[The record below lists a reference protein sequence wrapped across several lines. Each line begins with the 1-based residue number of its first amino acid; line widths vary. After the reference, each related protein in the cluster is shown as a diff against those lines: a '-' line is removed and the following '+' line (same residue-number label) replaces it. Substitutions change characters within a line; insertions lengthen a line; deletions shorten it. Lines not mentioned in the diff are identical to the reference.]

1 MANYATLKA
10 AIQQVVKTN
19 GDNEITGALLQQSLL
34 SMINS
39 LGVGYQFV
47 GIATPTTNPG
57 TPDQKVFYIAIIPGA
72 YSNFSGIIIDSNE
85 IAILTYSGQWGKI
98 AIPVVNQRA
107 IDVIYNELLF
117 YDSDNLTPYFYDL
130 TGDKA
135 IKYDGIAS
143 RFRSIII
150 PCEKNDSF
158 LIKTV
163 GGANG
168 RAWGIVD
175 ESLNIL
181 ACADAN
187 ANLLSGYTLNI
198 TQDNAAYLIVNDNI
212 NIPHAKELFAVEKN
226 GAIIQKVNKNTKDV
240 TNISDNINNLYDVF
254 YDTKMGEDT
263 IFGYIDVTYEKFW
276 NNIRIVADKAMIFN
290 NDRLKSITIK
300 SFGSANSQA
309 SIAYIYDENDI
320 LVQSFELGIVGTE
333 NTTFDLVDKNIILRP
348 GYSVAVKGIS
358 YANFN
363 STNRF
368 YDYDSNSY
376 ITTYCY
382 GISITVERNTA
393 SQRINLNSKN
403 IASIISSYPTE
414 LVPNYPSAQTNV
426 TGRFTPWL
434 GFSKVKDLDK
444 DGFLKAVV
452 FSGTLSF
459 SYRFS
464 ARVSR
469 KVRNAQGVIQSL
481 TTIREFSFYL
491 EANKNRAEL
500 SELMPFG
507 KDCVLEVLYDFN
519 IPEGFAKYRA
529 SAATGEWIKF
539 QDQAVVSG
547 SMWDVNAEIVYF
559 GQSTGASAVKKS
571 IKILSVGNS
580 FAEDAFAYV
589 PFILKD
595 CCPSIDLTF
604 GILYYGGC
612 SLQLHEQHFDTSGD
626 TSYAYRK
633 ILPEETKWSTKSSG
647 CSIQYALGD
656 DDWDVIVF
664 QQNGSNA
671 GTYSTFQPYLNSL
684 IRKFKSILN
693 KPVRF
698 AWHLIEPYDR
708 NLAES
713 VTRFESYCV
722 TAEKVLN
729 ETLCDILFPS
739 GTGLQNART
748 IASLQSLGDGGN
760 MMHTSQHAQEGI
772 PCYALALPNALVI
785 ADLCGFGAS
794 GIYGDTN
801 VPTQTWVTERA
812 IPNQNGTSVG
822 ATSANC
828 HLAQMAAI
836 MAHKKP
842 LQITNLT
849 ELGIIG

>member
-19 GDNEITGALLQQSLL
+19 GNNEITGALLQQSLL

-47 GIATPTTNPG
+47 GVATPSTNPG
-57 TPDQKVFYIAIIPGA
+57 TPDQKVFYIAAEPGTYTNFGGKKVNKDNVAIFHYDSGWREELTGIASTAKISELSGYIKEEVASNVDYSSIYQNKIINADGTVEDYTQA
-72 YSNFSGIIIDSNE
+72 
-85 IAILTYSGQWGKI
+85 TYYPRI
-98 AIPVVNQRA
+98 FDLPVGTRKVEFTLEYAVTNTARA
-107 IDVIYNELLF
+107 IASVPNGDVFDVLLAGSSEAVTGATFVLDIPDGASQIYIIGSNKA
-117 YDSDNLTPYFYDL
+117 
-130 TGDKA
+130 KA
-135 IKYDGIAS
+135 IK
-143 RFRSIII
+143 
-150 PCEKNDSF
+150 E
-158 LIKTV
+158 
-163 GGANG
+163 
-168 RAWGIVD
+168 
-175 ESLNIL
+175 E
-181 ACADAN
+181 
-187 ANLLSGYTLNI
+187 
-198 TQDNAAYLIVNDNI
+198 
-212 NIPHAKELFAVEKN
+212 
-226 GAIIQKVNKNTKDV
+226 NK
-240 TNISDNINNLYDVF
+240 
-254 YDTKMGEDT
+254 
-263 IFGYIDVTYEKFW
+263 ID
-276 NNIRIVADKAMIFN
+276 
-290 NDRLKSITIK
+290 
-300 SFGSANSQA
+300 
-309 SIAYIYDENDI
+309 
-320 LVQSFELGIVGTE
+320 
-333 NTTFDLVDKNIILRP
+333 
-348 GYSVAVKGIS
+348 
-358 YANFN
+358 
-363 STNRF
+363 
-368 YDYDSNSY
+368 
-376 ITTYCY
+376 
-382 GISITVERNTA
+382 
-393 SQRINLNSKN
+393 LNSKN
-403 IASIISSYPTE
+403 VALIISSYPTE

-426 TGRFTPWL
+426 TGRFAPWL

-459 SYRFS
+459 SHRFC

-507 KDCVLEVLYDFN
+507 KDCVLEVLYDFS
-519 IPEGFAKYRA
+519 IPNGFITYRA
-529 SAATGEWIKF
+529 SAATGEWIRF

-547 SMWDVNAEIVYF
+547 SMWDVNAEIVYID
-559 GQSTGASAVKKS
+559 QSTGASAEKKS

-836 MAHKKP
+836 MAYKKP

>member
-1 MANYATLKA
+1 MNYENLKA
-10 AIQQVVKTN
+10 LVNAKVYENTEQ
-19 GDNEITGALLQQSLL
+19 GITGEGLNEVLQSV
-34 SMINS
+34 ITS
-39 LGVGYQFV
+39 LGKGYQFV
-47 GIATPTTNPG
+47 GVATPTTNPG
-57 TPDQKVFYIAIIPGA
+57 TPDQKVFYIATEPGTYTNFGGKKVNKDNVAIFHYDSGWREELTGIASTAKISELSGYIKEEVTSAVDYSSIFQNKIINADGTVEDYTQA
-72 YSNFSGIIIDSNE
+72 
-85 IAILTYSGQWGKI
+85 TYYPRI
-98 AIPVVNQRA
+98 FDLPVGTRKVEFTLEYAVTNTARA
-107 IDVIYNELLF
+107 IASVPNGDVFDVLLAGSSEAVAGATFVLDIPDGASQIYIIGSNKA
-117 YDSDNLTPYFYDL
+117 
-130 TGDKA
+130 KA
-135 IKYDGIAS
+135 IK
-143 RFRSIII
+143 
-150 PCEKNDSF
+150 E
-158 LIKTV
+158 
-163 GGANG
+163 
-168 RAWGIVD
+168 
-175 ESLNIL
+175 E
-181 ACADAN
+181 
-187 ANLLSGYTLNI
+187 
-198 TQDNAAYLIVNDNI
+198 
-212 NIPHAKELFAVEKN
+212 
-226 GAIIQKVNKNTKDV
+226 NK
-240 TNISDNINNLYDVF
+240 
-254 YDTKMGEDT
+254 
-263 IFGYIDVTYEKFW
+263 ID
-276 NNIRIVADKAMIFN
+276 
-290 NDRLKSITIK
+290 
-300 SFGSANSQA
+300 
-309 SIAYIYDENDI
+309 
-320 LVQSFELGIVGTE
+320 
-333 NTTFDLVDKNIILRP
+333 
-348 GYSVAVKGIS
+348 
-358 YANFN
+358 
-363 STNRF
+363 
-368 YDYDSNSY
+368 
-376 ITTYCY
+376 
-382 GISITVERNTA
+382 
-393 SQRINLNSKN
+393 LNSEN

-459 SYRFS
+459 SHRFC

-469 KVRNAQGVIQSL
+469 KVRNEQGVIQSL

-507 KDCVLEVLYDFN
+507 KDCVLEVLYDFS
-519 IPEGFAKYRA
+519 IPNGFINYRA

-559 GQSTGASAVKKS
+559 GTGASAEKKS

-580 FAEDAFAYV
+580 YAEDAFAYV

-664 QQNGSNA
+664 QQNGANA

-698 AWHLIEPYDR
+698 AWHLIEPYDY

-836 MAHKKP
+836 MAFKKP